1 MSIYQVRNTITR
13 SGTDPITRTE
23 AKNYMKVD
31 NTTDDDLIDDII
43 ANVVQKAEGYVNKQM
58 NTSLSIVGEFLIKE
72 MRPREEYY
80 ELDLLYPDS
89 TLAISSVTKQIGGES
104 ADTINSDFYW
114 VYGNKLFINDYLD
127 EYFVKVTYTAT
138 TSDTDKFKMPLLR
151 LVDDVYVNRED
162 SYTGTITSELK
173 ANSYKYLD
181 PFKDFSTIV

>member
-13 SGTDPITRTE
+13 SGTNPITRDE

-31 NTTDDDLIDDII
+31 NTTDDNLIDDII
-43 ANVVQKAEGYVNKQM
+43 SNVVQKAEGYVNQQM
-58 NTSLSIVGEFLIKE
+58 NTSLSILGQFIIKE

-89 TLAISSVTKQIGGES
+89 TLTISSVTKEIGGES
-104 ADTINSDFYW
+104 ADTINTDFYW
-114 VYGNKLFINDYLD
+114 LYGNKLFINDYLD
-127 EYFVKVTYTAT
+127 EYLVKVTYTAT

-151 LVDDVYVNRED
+151 LVNDVYINRED

-181 PFKDFSTIV
+181 PFKDFGTIV